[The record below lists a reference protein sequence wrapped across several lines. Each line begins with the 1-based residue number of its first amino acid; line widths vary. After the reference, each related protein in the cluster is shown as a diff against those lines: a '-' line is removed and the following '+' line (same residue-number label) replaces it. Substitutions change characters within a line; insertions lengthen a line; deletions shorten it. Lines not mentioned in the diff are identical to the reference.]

1 MADDTMAWDVS
12 EPFTLS
18 RRVSAE
24 DIDGLQHTNNT
35 VYVRWCEQVA
45 WAHSDSL
52 GLDIESYR
60 QLNRAMAITRAEY
73 DYLAA
78 SREGDEVVVGT
89 WIASWDRR
97 LTMERRFQ
105 IIRPADDTT
114 LLRGVMRFAC
124 IELSSGKPRRMPQ
137 EFIAGYAPAIIN
149 SDPN

>member
-1 MADDTMAWDVS
+1 MDTEIVWDLP

-18 RRVSAE
+18 TRVSEE

-60 QLNRAMAITRAEY
+60 RLNRAMAITHAEY
-73 DYLAA
+73 DYQAA
-78 SREGDEVVVGT
+78 SRAGDDVIVGT

-105 IIRPADDTT
+105 ILRPADGAT
-114 LLRGVMRFAC
+114 LLRGLMRFAC
-124 IELSSGKPRRMPQ
+124 IELSSGKPRRMPD